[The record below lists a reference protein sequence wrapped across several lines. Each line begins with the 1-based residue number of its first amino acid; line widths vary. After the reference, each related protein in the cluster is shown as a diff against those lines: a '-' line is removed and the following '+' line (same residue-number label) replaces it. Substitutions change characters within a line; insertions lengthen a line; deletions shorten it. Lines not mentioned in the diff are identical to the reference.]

1 MITGI
6 FFSDDLTEYL
16 QKNPIFDKIM
26 NFEIRQ
32 VKRQRFRDKQKIKP

>member
-16 QKNPIFDKIM
+16 QNNPIFDKIM
-26 NFEIRQ
+26 NYEIR
-32 VKRQRFRDKQKIKP
+32 